1 MNYNKKKT
9 ITLGKKLP
17 HISNDL
23 EAGFTIDCAV
33 RWWDPSDLWHFRRT
47 LGEQIS
53 CTPTRAP
60 ARTEHGGRDADDARV
75 PFRVFATTTR
85 RFVPAA
91 PQNSWYYVFNT
102 CKLRAHSF
110 GLSVKELWKNSRAST
125 HTSDGTLIRIIR
137 KSVFW
142 ISKSKTLFC

>member
-110 GLSVKELWKNSRAST
+110 GKRIMEKLTRKYPHQWWDVNPDYTK
-125 HTSDGTLIRIIR
+125 IRVLDFKIQNF
-137 KSVFW
+137 VLL
-142 ISKSKTLFC
+142 T